1 MYSRPKE
8 RTFTVPQNYSGN
20 AFSDIREAEYHE
32 PEAAEPDI
40 PPLQEPTA
48 EPIAEQSAAEPKRFL
63 PISIGTDELIL
74 IGIALLLF
82 QSDSNDGIIPLL
94 LAILFLG

>member
-1 MYSRPKE
+1 MYSRQKE

-20 AFSDIREAEYHE
+20 AFSEARE
-32 PEAAEPDI
+32 PERHEIEVADAHTSSVQEAPAEATAAE
-40 PPLQEPTA
+40 
-48 EPIAEQSAAEPKRFL
+48 SKRFL
-63 PISIGTDELIL
+63 PINIGTDELIL

-82 QSDSNDGIIPLL
+82 QSESNDGIIPLL